1 MADIKKQVFISYKHD
16 TLGVY
21 FLKDLTRELQNSGF
35 EVWSDRL
42 IEVGDKWRESIDTGI
57 KESFVI
63 IVVLTPEAT
72 FSQYITY
79 EWSYAMGLGIPII
92 PLVLVQLEPNAEM
105 HPKLE
110 PLQYLNF
117 TEGRQPYLELMQRL
131 NSYHNDY
138 TQTNQLPIAPV
149 RPIYSFLKQLFDI
162 HVGAK
167 VKTPEILEV
176 LYNNHALSLEEYK
189 ELMNLDSR
197 ITE

>member
-1 MADIKKQVFISYKHD
+1 MTDLKKQVFISYKHD

-21 FLKDLTRELQNSGF
+21 FLKDLTRELEGNGF

-42 IEVGDKWRESIDTGI
+42 IEVGDKWRESIDIGI
-57 KESFVI
+57 RESFAV

-92 PLVLVQLEPNAEM
+92 PLVLVQLEPKAEM

-117 TEGRQPYLELMQRL
+117 TDGRQPYIELMQRL
-131 NSYHNDY
+131 NAYHNDY
-138 TQTNQLPIAPV
+138 TQLKQLPIASTTPV
-149 RPIYSFLKQLFDI
+149 YSFLQQLFDLHI
-162 HVGAK
+162 GAK
-167 VKTPEILEV
+167 VRTPEILET
-176 LYNNHALSLEEYK
+176 LYTNHALSLDEYK
-189 ELMNLDSR
+189 KLMALDSS
-197 ITE
+197 IAE